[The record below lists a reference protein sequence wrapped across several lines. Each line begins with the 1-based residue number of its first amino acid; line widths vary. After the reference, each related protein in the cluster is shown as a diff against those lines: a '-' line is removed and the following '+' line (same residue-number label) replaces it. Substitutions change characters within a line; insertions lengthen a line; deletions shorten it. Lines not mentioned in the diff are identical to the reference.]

1 MKKNNWIAGA
11 IAVVVAGGGY
21 YLYTLFKSG
30 KLKFPGQKPPIQ
42 PNPPIMPETPPLT
55 PPVTPPITP
64 VTPKPPA
71 PGSNKA
77 SNSKV
82 KELQSLIVK
91 RYAQLNMK
99 GYDSKDVDGDAGR
112 TADSDTH
119 KAIATLTPQRFANF
133 GLVTS
138 SNVQKYIDGY
148 AQDVA
153 TAVKEQEAQKTKKAS
168 ADKLKANAKKVVEL
182 LDSGKYKAE
191 LLDKITP
198 TKHIFDNLSGSYK
211 PLGTTTTYSK
221 GYTFRKGDL
230 VARGNGQIMAK
241 SGDYRYPF
249 NPDMLIVRAL

>member
-30 KLKFPGQKPPIQ
+30 KLKFPGQKPLPL
-42 PNPPIMPETPPLT
+42 PPIMPETPPVT

-64 VTPKPPA
+64 VTPKPPS
-71 PGSNKA
+71 PGSTKA

-99 GYDSKDVDGDAGR
+99 GYDATDVDGDPGR
-112 TADSDTH
+112 TAESKTH
-119 KAIATLTPQRFANF
+119 KAIAVLTPTRFSNF
-133 GLVTS
+133 GLVNS

-148 AQDVA
+148 SKDVA
-153 TAVKEQEAQKTKKAS
+153 TAVKEQEAQQTKKAS
-168 ADKLKANAKKVVEL
+168 QDKLRANANKVVEL
-182 LDSGKYKAE
+182 LNTGQYKAE

-198 TKHIFDNLSGSYK
+198 TKYIFDNVSGSYK
-211 PLGTTTTYSK
+211 SLGTTLTYGK
-221 GYTFRKGDL
+221 GYTFRKGEL
-230 VARGNGQIMAK
+230 IARGNGQIMAK

>member
-1 MKKNNWIAGA
+1 MKNKNWIAGA
-11 IAVVVAGGGY
+11 IAIVVAGGGY

-30 KLKFPGQKPPIQ
+30 KLKFPGQKPSPQ
-42 PNPPIMPETPPLT
+42 PPIMPETPPIT

-64 VTPKPPA
+64 VTPKPPS
-71 PGSNKA
+71 PGSTKA
-77 SNSKV
+77 SNTKV

-99 GYDSKDVDGDAGR
+99 GYDANDVDGDAGR
-112 TADSDTH
+112 TADSNTH

-133 GLVTS
+133 GLVNS

-148 AQDVA
+148 SKDVA
-153 TAVKEQEAQKTKKAS
+153 TAVKEQDAQKTKKAS
-168 ADKLKANAKKVVEL
+168 ADKLRQNAKKVVEL
-182 LDSGKYKAE
+182 LDTEKYKAE

-198 TKHIFDNLSGSYK
+198 TKHIFDNLSNSYK
-211 PLGTTTTYSK
+211 PLGTTITYNK